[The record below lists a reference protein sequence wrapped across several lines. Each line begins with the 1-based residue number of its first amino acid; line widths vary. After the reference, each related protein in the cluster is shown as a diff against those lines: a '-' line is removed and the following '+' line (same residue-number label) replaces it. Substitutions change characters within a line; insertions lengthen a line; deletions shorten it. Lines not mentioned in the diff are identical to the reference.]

1 MPCGSAKRPRAWQT
15 GRQMSVTVNGKPV
28 EWDPVILE
36 ELRVRVM
43 AAFEAH
49 SPVGGEVAGI
59 LYGRASNTRWR
70 ILNWRELKREDT
82 SKPAVPLGPAEL
94 AQARGMVTD
103 WMSDLDLRS
112 LKPIGWFRSRTR
124 GMAALSPEDAEACA
138 AVFGKKGAL
147 ALILRPSTQRPVAAS
162 LIHVSPGEEREA
174 SERGVQFDLL
184 PFDQVGPG
192 APAVPADG
200 SLAPVAQPPG
210 PAAEVPV
217 LAAPRRRFQTF
228 VAALPRV
235 AAFVVAVALVTA
247 GFYLFLDRP
256 VRLDVEY
263 DAASVSLK
271 WNPSVGFLTGATG
284 VELQLNR
291 VPVELP
297 LDRLRSGRHSWPR
310 PAGDLRLGFQLRG
323 EHAAAQHAVATVVS
337 AVAQK

>member
-1 MPCGSAKRPRAWQT
+1 
-15 GRQMSVTVNGKPV
+15 MSVTVNGKPV
-28 EWDPVILE
+28 EWDPAVLE
-36 ELRVRVM
+36 ELRVRAM

-49 SPVGGEVAGI
+49 SPVGGEIAGI

-70 ILNWRELKREDT
+70 ILNWRELKREDS

-94 AQARGMVTD
+94 AQAQGMVTD

-138 AVFGKKGAL
+138 AIFGKKGAL

-162 LIHVSPGEEREA
+162 FIHYTPGEEHEV
-174 SERGVQFDLL
+174 SQRGVQMDLL
-184 PFDQVGPG
+184 PWEQAAAAGDPAALAELRDST
-192 APAVPADG
+192 APAVE
-200 SLAPVAQPPG
+200 PVAPQADVATP
-210 PAAEVPV
+210 
-217 LAAPRRRFQTF
+217 AAPRSRFQRF

-235 AAFVVAVALVTA
+235 AAFVVAVAAVTA

-263 DAASVSLK
+263 DAAQVTLK

-284 VELQLNR
+284 AELQLNR

-297 LDRLRSGRHSWPR
+297 LDRLRSGRYSWPR

-323 EHAAAQHAVATVVS
+323 EYAAAQRGVATVVS
-337 AVAQK
+337 AVPKK

>member
-1 MPCGSAKRPRAWQT
+1 
-15 GRQMSVTVNGKPV
+15 MSVTVNGKPV
-28 EWDPVILE
+28 DWDAMALE
-36 ELRVRVM
+36 ELRVRAM

-70 ILNWRELKREDT
+70 ILTWRELKREDAA
-82 SKPAVPLGPAEL
+82 KPAVPLAPAEL
-94 AQARGMVTD
+94 AQAQGMVTD

-124 GMAALSPEDAEACA
+124 GMAAFSPEDAEACSA
-138 AVFGKKGAL
+138 IFGKKGAL

-162 LIHVSPGEEREA
+162 FVHYTPGAEREA
-174 SERGVQFDLL
+174 SERGVKFDLL
-184 PFDQVGPG
+184 PYQPG
-192 APAVPADG
+192 AAVDEPEVTAEAVDTEGSAPAVQPP
-200 SLAPVAQPPG
+200 APVEP
-210 PAAEVPV
+210 VP
-217 LAAPRRRFQTF
+217 APRRTRLQTF

-247 GFYLFLDRP
+247 GFYLLLDRP

-263 DAASVSLK
+263 DAANVTLK

-284 VELQLNR
+284 AELQLNR

-297 LDRLRSGRHSWPR
+297 LDQLRSGRHTWPR
-310 PAGDLRLGFQLRG
+310 PAGDLRLAFQLRG
-323 EHAAAQHAVATVVS
+323 EYAAAQHGVATVLS
-337 AVAQK
+337 AIPKK